1 MATNSSPPPIARALR
16 DVRVALRL
24 RQSDFAERM
33 FVARETVSSWE
44 QGRTEPDHGQRVA
57 MVERLTDAPP
67 EVLARLVQAF
77 GIAAPAG
84 WQGAA
89 GPGAP
94 GAAPRVLAAIRA
106 AADELDV
113 PASSLRRMLVVT
125 VAQLTA
131 AGVSLDDVARAL
143 APKGGPAR

>member
-1 MATNSSPPPIARALR
+1 MATNSPPPPIAQALR
-16 DVRVALRL
+16 AVRSALRL
-24 RQSDFAERM
+24 RQSDFAERV

-57 MVERLTDAPP
+57 MVARLADAPP
-67 EVLARLVQAF
+67 DVLARLVQAF
-77 GIAAPAG
+77 GIAVPAG
-84 WQGAA
+84 LPGAA

-94 GAAPRVLAAIRA
+94 DAAPRVLAAIRA

-125 VAQLTA
+125 LAQLAA
-131 AGVSLDDVARAL
+131 AGVSLDDAVRAL
-143 APKGGPAR
+143 ASKARPAR